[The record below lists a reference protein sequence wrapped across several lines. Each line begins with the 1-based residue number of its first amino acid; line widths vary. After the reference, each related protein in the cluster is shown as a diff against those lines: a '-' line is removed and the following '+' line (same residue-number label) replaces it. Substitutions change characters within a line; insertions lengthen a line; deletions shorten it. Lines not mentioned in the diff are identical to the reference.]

1 MPGKSRTGKEESMLI
16 RIIYAISEDPEEL
29 EYFDSSSYEEK
40 TELLNACYAEN
51 MPKEQSEREIRNLLA
66 EIRNTGI
73 TAVYDPDTD
82 ICPNPDTAD
91 SGFRFITKK
100 DLQQAKNRYF
110 SKVLEEAR
118 EKVVCAHPEW
128 LACDNELFNS
138 LKEIL
143 KGGDNLYVL
152 QTEYG
157 EELLSFHDMIRQLKP
172 DTVYY
177 IAGTVVALR
186 A

>member
-1 MPGKSRTGKEESMLI
+1 MLI

-100 DLQQAKNRYF
+100 GPAAGKKPIFQQSAGRGKGKSGMRPPGM
-110 SKVLEEAR
+110 AR
-118 EKVVCAHPEW
+118 
-128 LACDNELFNS
+128 L
-138 LKEIL
+138 
-143 KGGDNLYVL
+143 
-152 QTEYG
+152 
-157 EELLSFHDMIRQLKP
+157 RQR
-172 DTVYY
+172 TV
-177 IAGTVVALR
+177 
-186 A
+186 